1 MGMWRKKKF
10 ILVAVLA
17 AVILAAGIGG
27 VALAADNNDE
37 SQATTPFDN
46 LWEKMAA
53 VLQDDGVNVTS
64 DQLQSA
70 FSEAQDQ
77 MRADAQ
83 QDFLDKMVA
92 DGKITQEQAD
102 AYSDWIKNKPDMGGN
117 FGPRG
122 GRFFGGGGQRFE
134 FKMRGPGGFHGFGGF
149 CPPAEDSETATS
161 TATN

>member
-1 MGMWRKKKF
+1 MWRKKKF

-27 VALAADNNDE
+27 VALAADNNDNNN
-37 SQATTPFDN
+37 SQTTPSIN
-46 LWEKMAA
+46 TLWEKMAA

-134 FKMRGPGGFHGFGGF
+134 FKMRGHGGFHGFGGF